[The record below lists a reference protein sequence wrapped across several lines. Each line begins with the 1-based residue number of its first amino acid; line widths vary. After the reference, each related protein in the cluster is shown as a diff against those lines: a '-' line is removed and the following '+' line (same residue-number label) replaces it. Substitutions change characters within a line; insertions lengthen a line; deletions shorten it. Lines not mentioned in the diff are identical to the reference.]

1 MKQEFTLAE
10 FTAQLAVLNDQFTAV
25 TVADPITGQSLD
37 PATLQPDGGTATLPM
52 LDDSGFGLQIDQND
66 SGAELLLCRAVQIDC
81 RPCVLV
87 LHSPLPHNGKTTQG
101 AQNSLDRALAQYQDD
116 MRHDY
121 CTGAYNA
128 HYINEIY
135 RRYAEQAALAGKP
148 MGVVMARVNEYW
160 SLREKESLAAAGCC
174 LNAAAGILELVVGP
188 DPEKAVLARLED
200 GLFLIVTVGTPAAQ
214 VAKELSEAL
223 DSSRKQFALSL
234 SRRGSFTVSLASAE
248 WGETSSWEMMLSLTQ
263 QRL

>member
-10 FTAQLAVLNDQFTAV
+10 FTAQLAVLNDFFPSV
-25 TVADPITGQSLD
+25 TVADPLTGQALD
-37 PATLQPDGGTATLPM
+37 PATLRPTGETAVVPM
-52 LDDSGFGLQIDQND
+52 LDDAGCGMQMQQED
-66 SGAELLLCRAVQIDC
+66 GGELLLSRAVQVDC

-87 LHSPLPHNGKTTQG
+87 LHSPLPNNSRATVG
-101 AQNSLDRALAQYQDD
+101 AQNSQVRATAQYQDD
-116 MRHDY
+116 MRRDY

-135 RRYAEQAALAGKP
+135 RRYAEQEAMAGKP

-188 DPEKAVLARLED
+188 DPEAAVLARLED
-200 GLFLIVTVGTPAAQ
+200 GLFLIVTVGTPAAE
-214 VAKELSEAL
+214 VAKTLNEAL

-234 SRRGSFTVSLASAE
+234 SRRGSFTVSVASAE